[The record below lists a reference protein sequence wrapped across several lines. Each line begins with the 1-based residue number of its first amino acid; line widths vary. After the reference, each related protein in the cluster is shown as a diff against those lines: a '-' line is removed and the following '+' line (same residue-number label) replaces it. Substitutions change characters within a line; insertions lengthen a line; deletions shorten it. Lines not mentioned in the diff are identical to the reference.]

1 MILHAT
7 QHIQITYTC
16 RRRRG
21 KGWLPLPSCWCPYN
35 LCVRTTGLA
44 ALAVFSIAVFDLFG
58 VTMGCC
64 DAVQVH
70 LAIAQSKCVLDKNV
84 CKWDALPPGLPS
96 LFSKPVVPKSRSTA
110 TWNEP
115 LAYNEWEPQLPSN
128 GAKTVALAEKP
139 GWGVAGRDKVSSP
152 TRSSAGR

>member
-21 KGWLPLPSCWCPYN
+21 KRWLPLPSCWCPYN

-84 CKWDALPPGLPS
+84 CKWDALPPDLPS
-96 LFSKPVVPKSRSTA
+96 LFSKPVVPKSRSPSLPFKILQ
-110 TWNEP
+110 WRCPRP
-115 LAYNEWEPQLPSN
+115 LQPGMSHWHTMNGSPSCLQM
-128 GAKTVALAEKP
+128 AQRL
-139 GWGVAGRDKVSSP
+139 SP
-152 TRSSAGR
+152 